1 MDRVHVALSKA
12 GQVIGGIM
20 LAAFLT
26 GLGMG
31 IGFFVV
37 FIPCVM
43 FIVRDPARKSFND
56 ELIKYWEKQTDLHE
70 QQVLVLTQMAESMRD
85 I

>member
-1 MDRVHVALSKA
+1 
-12 GQVIGGIM
+12 M

-37 FIPCVM
+37 LIPCVM
-43 FIVRDPARKSFND
+43 VMVRDPARTSFND

-70 QQVLVLTQMAESMRD
+70 QQVLVLTQMAESMREL
-85 I
+85 

>member
-1 MDRVHVALSKA
+1 
-12 GQVIGGIM
+12 M

-37 FIPCVM
+37 LIPCVM
-43 FIVRDPARKSFND
+43 VMVRDPARQSFND

-70 QQVLVLTQMAESMRD
+70 QQVLVLTQMAESMREL
-85 I
+85 